1 MHINPRSLLI
11 PGVLGGLSLLIL
23 SFVADALT
31 QFVAPYSIFEV
42 PGMRSITDP
51 VMMLYFLYPF
61 VFSFISAGFWQI
73 IRESLSKDTKEAAW
87 QFAGILFVLV
97 VIPNIWVVF
106 TSMSYPAGFYIS
118 NILSGIIGYPCIG
131 YLNARYNREY

>member
-1 MHINPRSLLI
+1 MHINPRSLVI
-11 PGVLGGLSLLIL
+11 PGVFGGISLLVL
-23 SFVADALT
+23 SFVADGLT

-42 PGMRSITDP
+42 PGMRSISDP

-61 VFSFISAGFWQI
+61 IFSFISAGIWQI
-73 IRESLSKDTKEAAW
+73 IRGSLPVDQKAASW

-97 VIPNIWVVF
+97 IIPNIWVVF

-131 YLNARYNREY
+131 YLNARYNREC